1 MRTQYPRRRR
11 WLWIALFA
19 ACAAMMAGNIVRLLA
34 LPDALAAQISL
45 NVPLEILFSLI
56 WMLAFGWVVWG
67 LIRRKSGTRVRGL
80 VLFTIFMLYNAARLT
95 LYVRA
100 DYDRGRLPFVYA
112 IAGGA
117 ALICVFM
124 IVLSTRNRKTS
135 DKILD
140 EDTLAPDDTSHGSNQ

>member
-1 MRTQYPRRRR
+1 
-11 WLWIALFA
+11 
-19 ACAAMMAGNIVRLLA
+19 MAGNIVRLLA

-56 WMLAFGWVVWG
+56 WALAFGWIVWG

-80 VLFTIFMLYNAARLT
+80 VLFTMFMLYNAARLT

-124 IVLSTRNRKTS
+124 IVLQTRHRKTT
-135 DKILD
+135 DKTLS
-140 EDTLAPDDTSHGSNQ
+140 ETSLAPDNQSYE